1 MPAATWAMAALSFV
15 LAFLARPLR
24 GASRDADVRGYFH
37 GRRHSLCAH
46 LCTPPKLGKS
56 HWWLGIWL
64 IPFVGFYVTV
74 LCLAAPPGYA
84 QHRQMDT
91 AGGAIVAALA
101 ALVTIV
107 IALAV
112 FG

>member
-15 LAFLARPLR
+15 LAFLAVLYEVP
-24 GASRDADVRGYFH
+24 RDADVRGYFH

-74 LCLAAPPGYA
+74 LCLAAPQAMPI
-84 QHRQMDT
+84 T
-91 AGGAIVAALA
+91 AKWTLRAERSSPPWLPSSPS
-101 ALVTIV
+101 
-107 IALAV
+107 
-112 FG
+112 